1 MDAASDGVL
10 ALVEEIQ
17 VPEPV
22 QRVQGLGLCF
32 RAYALGS

>member
-1 MDAASDGVL
+1 MDAASDRVL

-22 QRVQGLGLCF
+22 QHVEGLRF
-32 RAYALGS
+32 RI